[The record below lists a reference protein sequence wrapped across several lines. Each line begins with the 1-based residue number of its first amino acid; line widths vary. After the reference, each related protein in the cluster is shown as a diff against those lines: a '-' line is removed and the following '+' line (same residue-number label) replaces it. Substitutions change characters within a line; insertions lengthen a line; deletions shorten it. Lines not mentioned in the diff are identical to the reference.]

1 MVKSVINPKIN
12 YNESRKIDRDDNEL
26 EGITYDIAFD
36 EINPNKELTVIF
48 GNPKYTYIEE
58 GIIYFPTYL
67 VVDDDIKSK
76 IGVIEIH
83 AEDFTSFFDEDNDID
98 SDKIN
103 TPLLFGF
110 INEKFIQSFESE
122 NVLLDNVID
131 LDMDTLQ
138 KDFDNYNK
146 NVSNKKDKNEKNDVF
161 EVIPPKNSNISIVHE
176 ENEKSVFKKDIH
188 IRQPPVLT
196 EETKKDT
203 EELKNNFQES
213 PSNYWIENYMSNNN
227 YSIIEN
233 EGSGDC
239 FFAVVR
245 DAFSQIG
252 EITTVDKLRE
262 LLSKEADDETFQ
274 NYRRIYLDFENQA
287 EETQKEIEQLEKS
300 NRDLKNRTKTVD
312 SKREHETLVN
322 LWKSNKEKISKLK
335 EELSITKEYIR
346 YDFGYMKNI
355 DTLEKFKNYI
365 MTSSYWV
372 DAWGISVI
380 EHKLNIKMI
389 IMSEEYYESGSLDNV
404 LNCGDTVKKITDLG
418 TFSPNYYIMT
428 SYTGKH
434 YELISYKKKN
444 ILKYNEIPYDIK
456 MLILNKC
463 LEKNSGTF
471 YLIQDFRNLK
481 SRMGISPEEGKPD
494 DFETE
499 DILQGSLYNNN
510 TNFVFYNKSNE
521 KPKPG
526 KGTGEKIANEK
537 IAYFINLSKIKDWR
551 KKLDD
556 NWEAP
561 FHLDGKRWN
570 SVEHYY
576 QASKY
581 KKGFP
586 NFYEKFS
593 LDDLNSSF
601 NKKALDAR
609 EAGGKNRSEFREPNI
624 KIDGDF
630 YGERSRNVKID
641 AVRAKFTQNKD
652 LTELLK
658 LTYPAKL
665 SEYKKG
671 SPPEEHEAL
680 MMVRRELLTENTKK

>member
-26 EGITYDIAFD
+26 EGIPYDIAFD
-36 EINPNKELTVIF
+36 EINQNKEVTVIF
-48 GNPKYTYIEE
+48 GNPKYTYIED

-67 VVDDDIKSK
+67 VVDDEIKAK
-76 IGVIEIH
+76 IGVIEIR
-83 AEDFTSFFDEDNDID
+83 AEEFSSFFDEDNDID
-98 SDKIN
+98 SNKIN
-103 TPLLFGF
+103 TPLLFDFVNENF
-110 INEKFIQSFESE
+110 INSFQSE
-122 NVLLDNVID
+122 NVVLDDVID
-131 LDMDTLQ
+131 LDTQESSDS
-138 KDFDNYNK
+138 D
-146 NVSNKKDKNEKNDVF
+146 NKKKSKEDKKEKDEKKELF
-161 EVIPPKNSNISIVHE
+161 EVVPPKNSKISIVHE
-176 ENEKSVFKKDIH
+176 ENEKSIFKKDTH
-188 IRQPPVLT
+188 IEQPPVLI
-196 EETKKDT
+196 EETKKDA
-203 EELKNNFQES
+203 EELKNIFQES
-213 PSNYWIENYMSNNN
+213 PSNEWIENYMSNNN
-227 YSIIEN
+227 YSIIDN
-233 EGSGDC
+233 EGGGNC

-245 DAFSQIG
+245 DAFAQIG

-262 LLSKEADDETFQ
+262 ILSKEADDETFN
-274 NYRRIYLDFENQA
+274 NYRRLYLDFENQA
-287 EETQKEIEQLEKS
+287 EETQKQIDQLEKS
-300 NRDLKNRTKTVD
+300 NKDLKNRIKTVD
-312 SKREHETLVN
+312 SKKEHETLVN
-322 LWKSNKEKISKLK
+322 LWKSNKEKISTLK
-335 EELSITKEYIR
+335 EELAVTKEYIR

-355 DTLEKFKNYI
+355 DSLEKFKNYI
-365 MTSSYWV
+365 MTSSYWI
-372 DAWGISVI
+372 DAWGISVL

-404 LNCGDTVKKITDLG
+404 LNCGDTVKKITEAG
-418 TFSPNYYIMT
+418 SFTPNYYIIT

-434 YELISYKKKN
+434 YKLITYKKKN
-444 ILKYNEIPYDIK
+444 ILKYHEIPYDIK
-456 MLILNKC
+456 MLVLNKC

-499 DILQGSLYNNN
+499 IQESSLYNNN
-510 TNFVFYNKSNE
+510 THFVFYNKSNG

-526 KGTGEKIANEK
+526 YGSGEKISNEK
-537 IAYFINLSKIKDWR
+537 IADFVNLSKIKDWR

-556 NWEAP
+556 TWEAP
-561 FHLDGKRWN
+561 FRLDGKRWN

-593 LDDLNSSF
+593 LDDLNSNF
-601 NKKALDAR
+601 NKNPLDAR
-609 EAGGKNRSEFREPNI
+609 EAGGKNRSDFREPSI

-630 YGERSRNVKID
+630 YGERSRDVKIE
-641 AVRAKFTQNKD
+641 AVREKFTQNKD

-680 MMVRRELLTENTKK
+680 MIVRRELLTEKI